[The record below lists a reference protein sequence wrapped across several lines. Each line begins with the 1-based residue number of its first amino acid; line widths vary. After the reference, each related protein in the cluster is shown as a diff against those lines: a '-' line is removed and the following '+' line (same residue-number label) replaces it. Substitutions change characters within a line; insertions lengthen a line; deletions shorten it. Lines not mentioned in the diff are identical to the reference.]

1 MGFGGSVSAMITS
14 LKNNKRKR
22 VSAFEKLERLQ
33 KENNDTL
40 HFKKSASKKELT
52 QLKKRVLKENKS
64 QLIKNSILFFLIFII
79 LVYTT
84 FVFMNS

>member
-22 VSAFEKLERLQ
+22 VSAFEKLERFQ

-40 HFKKSASKKELT
+40 HFKKSASKK
-52 QLKKRVLKENKS
+52 QLEEIRIKTKREN
-64 QLIKNSILFFLIFII
+64 QIVWIKNLVFLVVIFSILFYLIN
-79 LVYTT
+79 LL
-84 FVFMNS
+84 

>member
-22 VSAFEKLERLQ
+22 VSAFDKLERFQ
-33 KENNDTL
+33 KENDDKL
-40 HFKKSASKKELT
+40 YFKKSASKKELI
-52 QLKKRVLKENKS
+52 QLKKQVLKENKN

-79 LVYTT
+79 LIYIV

>member
-22 VSAFEKLERLQ
+22 VSAFEKLERFQ
-33 KENNDTL
+33 KENDDKL
-40 HFKKSASKKELT
+40 YFKKSASKKELV
-52 QLKKRVLKENKS
+52 QLKKQVLKENKN

-79 LVYTT
+79 LVYSV

>member
-22 VSAFEKLERLQ
+22 VSAFEKLERFQ

-64 QLIKNSILFFLIFII
+64 QLIKNSILFILIFII
-79 LVYTT
+79 LVYST

>member
-22 VSAFEKLERLQ
+22 VSAFEKLERFQ
-33 KENNDTL
+33 KENDDKL
-40 HFKKSASKKELT
+40 YFKKSASKKELV
-52 QLKKRVLKENKS
+52 QLKKQVLKENKN
-64 QLIKNSILFFLIFII
+64 QLIKNSILFFLIFVI
-79 LVYTT
+79 LVYSV

>member
-22 VSAFEKLERLQ
+22 VSAFEKLERFQ

-40 HFKKSASKKELT
+40 HFKKSASKK
-52 QLKKRVLKENKS
+52 QLEEIRIKTKREN
-64 QLIKNSILFFLIFII
+64 QIVWIKNLVFLVVIFSILFCLIN
-79 LVYTT
+79 LL
-84 FVFMNS
+84 

>member
-22 VSAFEKLERLQ
+22 VSAFEKLERFQ

-40 HFKKSASKKELT
+40 HFKKSASKK
-52 QLKKRVLKENKS
+52 QLEEIRIKTKRENKIVW
-64 QLIKNSILFFLIFII
+64 IKNLVFLVVIFSILFCLIN
-79 LVYTT
+79 LL
-84 FVFMNS
+84 